1 MPGALHR
8 EDKEDGAVL
17 LEGSVQFVLVVGCSG
32 PDAPL
37 LRELDVPHVAALHDE
52 VTH

>member
-1 MPGALHR
+1 MSGALHG
-8 EDKEDGAVL
+8 EDKEDGAGL
-17 LEGSVQFVLVVGCSG
+17 LEGSVQFVLVVWRSG

-37 LRELDVPHVAALHDE
+37 LGELDVPQVAALHDE